1 MARNPDSRL
10 KFPRLGAIG
19 AAIVLTCG
27 VGSAQAGV
35 AALSLDY
42 LSVTSNGGFV
52 TQVANPY
59 QNFLSIADDAGG
71 AGPASSI
78 NTHTAFDWGQ
88 GATVNATSNHTS
100 ASGSFSLN
108 TDPNTQL
115 GTAGFSLHSS
125 ASRGGIYT
133 TPVSPNVGNAFAEIA
148 GAFGL
153 VDFDGA
159 AVAGDITFTLYYSY
173 NVNAPTDLPGT
184 DFSEVLL
191 DVLASDA
198 DEVFAPSALLVNS
211 NAVGGSMSDS
221 GFISWT
227 FNLGSGDLASF
238 SIRGSA
244 LASAAVPEPG
254 SLALASLALLG
265 AGLARRVR
273 RG

>member
-1 MARNPDSRL
+1 MSRNPDSRL
-10 KFPRLGAIG
+10 KFPPLGAIG
-19 AAIVLTCG
+19 AAIVMVCG

-71 AGPASSI
+71 VGAASSI
-78 NTHTAFDWGQ
+78 NAHTALDWGQ
-88 GATVNATSNHTS
+88 GALVNAASTYAS

-108 TDPNTQL
+108 TDPITQL

-125 ASRGGIYT
+125 ASNGGIYA
-133 TPVSPNVGNAFAEIA
+133 TPVAPNAGNAFAEIA

-153 VDFDGA
+153 VDFNGD

-173 NVNAPTDLPGT
+173 SVNAPTGFPGT

-198 DEVFAPSALLVNS
+198 DEVFAPSALLVNT
-211 NAVGGSMSDS
+211 NAVGGARTDS
-221 GFISWT
+221 GSISWT

-244 LASAAVPEPG
+244 LSSAAVPEPG

-265 AGLARRVR
+265 AGFARRLR
-273 RG
+273 SR

>member
-1 MARNPDSRL
+1 MSRNPDFRL
-10 KFPRLGAIG
+10 KYPPLGALG
-19 AAIVLTCG
+19 AAIVMACG

-42 LSVTSNGGFV
+42 LSVTSTGGFV

-71 AGPASSI
+71 VGPASSI
-78 NTHTAFDWGQ
+78 NAHTALDWGQ
-88 GATVNATSNHTS
+88 GATVNAASAYAS

-125 ASRGGIYT
+125 ATRGGIYA
-133 TPVSPNVGNAFAEIA
+133 TPVAPNAGNAFAEIA

-153 VDFDGA
+153 VNFDGD

-173 NVNAPTDLPGT
+173 SVNAPIGFPGT
-184 DFSEVLL
+184 DFSEILL

-198 DEVFAPSALLVNS
+198 DETFAPSALLVNS
-211 NAVGGSMSDS
+211 NDVGGAKSDS

-227 FNLGSGDLASF
+227 FNLGTGDLASF
-238 SIRGSA
+238 SVRGSA
-244 LASAAVPEPG
+244 LASADVPEPG
-254 SLALASLALLG
+254 SLALVSLALLG
-265 AGLARRVR
+265 AGFTRRLR
-273 RG
+273 R